1 MRNVVTKLIATLMLA
16 TLAQTAAAQYPNKTI
31 RLVVPFPAGSATDTV
46 ARILGNGLSASLGQ
60 QVIVENKAGADGAL
74 AATEVVKA
82 APDGYTMLVATN
94 SPMAA
99 VPALRKQP
107 PYDPI
112 RDFTPISMIGR
123 YTFFLYANAQLPV
136 NNIAELIAYAKAN
149 PGKLAYATG
158 NTTGIVAT
166 AQILSLAGDLKMLH
180 VPYKG
185 EPAAVID
192 LVSNRVQ
199 LMISTPF
206 TAGVHAAEGK
216 LKMLAITLPSR
227 SALAPDVPTFAEAG
241 IKGFSVQSWAA
252 LYAPANLPAELLTR
266 LNTAVN
272 AVLNRADIKEQLDQK
287 QFLVQ
292 GSTSEALGA
301 FTKEQAATY
310 VKILRD
316 AGVQPE

>member
-1 MRNVVTKLIATLMLA
+1 LVPYSAGTTTDVIARLYAQKL
-16 TLAQTAAAQYPNKTI
+16 
-31 RLVVPFPAGSATDTV
+31 GD
-46 ARILGNGLSASLGQ
+46 SLGQ
-60 QVIVENKAGADGAL
+60 TVVVENKAGAGGNISAD
-74 AATEVVKA
+74 ATAKA
-82 APDGYTMLVATN
+82 APDGYTLSFSTSATHATN
-94 SPMAA
+94 
-99 VPALRKQP
+99 PA
-107 PYDPI
+107 
-112 RDFTPISMIGR
+112 
-123 YTFFLYANAQLPV
+123 LYANVPFDPIKDFTHIALMVAAPNMLAINPKIPA
-136 NNIAELIAYAKAN
+136 NNMAELIAYAKAN

>member
-1 MRNVVTKLIATLMLA
+1 
-16 TLAQTAAAQYPNKTI
+16 
-31 RLVVPFPAGSATDTV
+31 
-46 ARILGNGLSASLGQ
+46 
-60 QVIVENKAGADGAL
+60 
-74 AATEVVKA
+74 
-82 APDGYTMLVATN
+82 
-94 SPMAA
+94 
-99 VPALRKQP
+99 
-107 PYDPI
+107 
-112 RDFTPISMIGR
+112 MIGR

-166 AQILSLAGDLKMLH
+166 AQILSLAGNLNMLH

-241 IKGFSVQSWAA
+241 VQGFSVQSWAA

-272 AVLNRADIKEQLDQK
+272 AVLNRPDIKEQLDQK

>member
-1 MRNVVTKLIATLMLA
+1 MVLAAHAINDTL
-16 TLAQTAAAQYPNKTI
+16 YPS
-31 RLVVPFPAGSATDTV
+31 LPYDTRKDFAPVSLV
-46 ARILGNGLSASLGQ
+46 ARLPLLLVTRPSLN
-60 QVIVENKAGADGAL
+60 I
-74 AATEVVKA
+74 
-82 APDGYTMLVATN
+82 N
-94 SPMAA
+94 S
-99 VPALRKQP
+99 V
-107 PYDPI
+107 
-112 RDFTPISMIGR
+112 S
-123 YTFFLYANAQLPV
+123 
-136 NNIAELIAYAKAN
+136 ELIAYAKAN

-166 AQILSLAGDLKMLH
+166 AQILSLAGNLNMLH

-292 GSTSEALGA
+292 GSTAEALGA

>member
-1 MRNVVTKLIATLMLA
+1 LAAASLLIASPKVFAQKDWPNKPIKIIVPFAPGGIADTLARLLQPYYQVAFGQPIIIENKTGASGTLA
-16 TLAQTAAAQYPNKTI
+16 TS
-31 RLVVPFPAGSATDTV
+31 FV
-46 ARILGNGLSASLGQ
+46 AKS
-60 QVIVENKAGADGAL
+60 
-74 AATEVVKA
+74 T
-82 APDGYTMLVATN
+82 PDGYTFLLCLAAPQTLSQHLSKLDYDGTKDFAPVSLINTNPLVVLVN
-94 SPMAA
+94 PS
-99 VPALRKQP
+99 L
-107 PYDPI
+107 PI
-112 RDFTPISMIGR
+112 
-123 YTFFLYANAQLPV
+123 

-166 AQILSLAGDLKMLH
+166 AQILSLAGNLNMLH

-241 IKGFSVQSWAA
+241 INGFSVQSWAA

-272 AVLNRADIKEQLDQK
+272 AVLSRPDIKEQLDQK